1 MTAMLPR
8 KALNSAVRR
17 VIWEPTKN
25 KSGGLSSQEMFL
37 IVGQP
42 DTLVHEVLFHGTRG
56 NGKSACLLMGFA
68 QHVGK
73 GWGAYWRGVI
83 LRRQYSALRDLI
95 NESEKVFPRLF
106 PGATYNKSERTW
118 TFPEG
123 EQLIFQYIEK
133 ASQYEAKFHG
143 QQFTYIGFDELTT
156 WATDEIY
163 EKLLSTLRT
172 AYQPT
177 SRQPLMPPK
186 QVRAMTNPWGI
197 GKRWVKERFIDGKR
211 NGEIERTVKTLID
224 EDDNTQEIEW
234 KRCAIFGTIFEN
246 KYVDLEYKAWLKNI
260 ADPMLREAWLYGNWE
275 VVDDTAMF
283 AKVWDRD
290 VHILQPFE
298 IPAAWKVDRAFD
310 YGQSTPFCC
319 LWTAEANGEAITVGG
334 KVFCPPKGS
343 LIICGEDYG
352 TPLTP
357 DGKQQKRDLGL
368 FLSAGKIGARLKAR
382 EVKLQTTVLKNH
394 SRIAAGPADNQIFN
408 GSQVDNGTAPTV
420 AKELAKEGITF
431 TQSDKRAGSR
441 ITSAQIMFERLQA
454 TVDRNPEKPHV
465 YVFSG
470 CKFLT
475 RTIPD
480 LYRDEDEPDSVA
492 KGADDHSWDALAYR
506 LTWKRP
512 HTSVTT
518 GVMG

>member
-8 KALNSAVRR
+8 KILNSAVRR

-37 IVGQP
+37 ILGQP
-42 DTLVHEVLFHGTRG
+42 QTLVSEVLFHGTRG
-56 NGKSACLLMGFA
+56 NGKSACLLMGYA

-73 GWGAYWRGVI
+73 GWGPYWNGII

-95 NESEKVFPRLF
+95 IESRKIFPRLF
-106 PGATYNKSERTW
+106 PGAKYKKGEKTW
-118 TFPEG
+118 IFPTG
-123 EQLIFQYIEK
+123 EELLFQYAEK
-133 ASQYEAKFHG
+133 EEHYQAKLHG
-143 QQFTYIGFDELTT
+143 QQYAYIGVDELTT
-156 WATDEIY
+156 WASDDIY
-163 EKLLSTLRT
+163 IKLLSTLRT
-172 AYQPT
+172 AYKPT
-177 SRQPLMPPK
+177 DHQPLMPPL
-186 QVRAMTNPWGI
+186 QIRAMTNPWGV

-211 NGEIERTVKTLID
+211 NGEIERTRQTLLD
-224 EDDNTQEIEW
+224 ENDKEIVVEW
-234 KRCAIFGTIFEN
+234 SRCAIFGTVFEN
-246 KYVDLEYKAWLKNI
+246 SYVDVRYKAWLMSL
-260 ADPMLREAWLYGNWE
+260 ADPILREAWLYGNWE

-283 AKVWDRD
+283 AQVWDRD
-290 VHILQPFE
+290 VHILQPFD
-298 IPAAWKVDRAFD
+298 IPAAWKVDRSFD

-319 LWTAEANGEAITVGG
+319 LWTAEANGEAVTIGG

-352 TPLTP
+352 TPLTS

-368 FLSAGKIGARLKAR
+368 FLSAGKIGARLKVR
-382 EVKLQTTVLKNH
+382 ELKLQATVLKNH
-394 SRIAAGPADNQIFN
+394 SSIDAGPADNQIFN
-408 GSQVDNGTAPTV
+408 GSKVDNGTAPTV
-420 AKELAKEGITF
+420 AKELEKEGITF
-431 TQSDKRAGSR
+431 SQSDKRAGSR

-454 TVDRNPEKPHV
+454 TADRNPEKPHI
-465 YVFSG
+465 YIFSG

-512 HTSVTT
+512 HTAVKH
-518 GVMG
+518 GIMY